1 MIDFKVLV
9 KVIPTDPMASLRK
22 LGEKVTGDEHSFV
35 SLDPRWVAQQDY
47 ITAVPV
53 EVALTVEMREVVQT
67 HDPETRFII
76 TGVTNANV
84 DNLINMF
91 GYKVFPPCEV
101 KEESVEYDEKEEV
114 QDVPAPGTSAGQDM
128 DPVTHTQKYYYNGKE
143 ISEEEYGKRLEEF
156 TKQFVNLWGEVGS
169 SFFKK
174 LFS

>member
-9 KVIPTDPMASLRK
+9 KVIPTDPMAALRK
-22 LGEKVTGDEHSFV
+22 LGEKVTDDERSFV

-76 TGVTNANV
+76 TGVTTENV

-91 GYKVFPPCEV
+91 GYKVFPSCEI
-101 KEESVEYDEKEEV
+101 EEQDEPVNEALVEAEPSEEAV
-114 QDVPAPGTSAGQDM
+114 AAPEHKVS
-128 DPVTHTQKYYYNGKE
+128 YWYNGKE
-143 ISEEEYGKRLEEF
+143 IGKEEYDEKVEEF
-156 TKQFVNLWGEVGS
+156 TKRFTELWGKVGS
-169 SFFKK
+169 SFFKG
-174 LFS
+174 LFE